1 MPAGPFSFRGG
12 CAARAGCAVS
22 VGLACQSPGAGGL
35 SPAMDL
41 SYGAEYEA
49 FRSGLR
55 AFLDANRERAPK
67 VAFGEMLLVDPRLG
81 AWQRLLIEHGYA
93 ARTIPRAYGG
103 GGFAPDPLIATILAE
118 ALRRAAVPA
127 GGSGQGTDMLVPTLL
142 EHGNEEQKRR
152 YVPPTVRGELVW
164 CQGYS
169 EPGAGSDLASVA
181 TSGRLEGDTF
191 VVNGQKIWTS
201 TAHAA
206 QMMFALIRTEPDAK
220 KHAGLSYVLIP
231 MDTPGIEVRP
241 LRTMTGH
248 AEFNEVFFT
257 DVRVRLANLV
267 GQRGEGWKIA
277 NTTLRHERD
286 MLGSAATSESLFH
299 NLVKTLQQ
307 ERVDGRRAIEG
318 PVLLDRLA
326 ALQART
332 LAMRCHA
339 QRLLTA
345 RVRGESAGVAGL
357 VTKLVGCQLN
367 HDLAG
372 LAIDGM
378 GEAGVLY
385 RGAARAR
392 DDGRWL
398 FHWMFQL
405 GLIIG
410 GGTAQI
416 QKNVIAERGLGM
428 PREPRA
434 GDPKGTKPD
443 GGSTA

>member
-1 MPAGPFSFRGG
+1 
-12 CAARAGCAVS
+12 
-22 VGLACQSPGAGGL
+22 
-35 SPAMDL
+35 MDL
-41 SYGAEYEA
+41 SYGPEYEA
-49 FRSGLR
+49 FRSKLR
-55 AFLDANRERAPK
+55 AFLEANRASAPK
-67 VAFGEMLLVDPRLG
+67 VGFAEMLLVDPKLA
-81 AWQRLLIEHGYA
+81 AWQQLLIEHGYA
-93 ARTIPRAYGG
+93 ARTIPQAYGG

-118 ALRRAAVPA
+118 EFRRAGVPA
-127 GGSGQGTDMLVPTLL
+127 GVSGQGPDMLVPTLL
-142 EHGNEEQKRR
+142 EHGSEAQKRR
-152 YVPPTVRGELVW
+152 YVPPTVRGELIW

-181 TSGRLEGDTF
+181 TSGRVDGDTV

-206 QMMFALIRTEPDAK
+206 QMMFALVRTEPEAK

-248 AEFNEVFFT
+248 AEFNEVFLS
-257 DVRVRLANLV
+257 DVRVPVANVV
-267 GQRGEGWKIA
+267 GKRGEGWKIA

-286 MLGSAATSESLFH
+286 MLGSAATSESLFES
-299 NLVKTLQQ
+299 LVRTLR
-307 ERVDGRRAIEG
+307 EETVDGRRAIDD
-318 PVLLDRLA
+318 PVLRDRLA

-332 LAMRCHA
+332 LALRCHA
-339 QRLLTA
+339 MRLLTA
-345 RVRGESAGVAGL
+345 RVRGESVGAAGL

-372 LAIDGM
+372 LALDGM
-378 GEAGVLY
+378 GEAGTLY
-385 RGAARAR
+385 RGAGRAR
-392 DDGRWL
+392 DGGRWL

-416 QKNVIAERGLGM
+416 QKNIIAERGLGM

-434 GDPKGTKPD
+434 
-443 GGSTA
+443 

>member
-1 MPAGPFSFRGG
+1 
-12 CAARAGCAVS
+12 V
-22 VGLACQSPGAGGL
+22 
-35 SPAMDL
+35 
-41 SYGAEYEA
+41 
-49 FRSGLR
+49 
-55 AFLDANRERAPK
+55 
-67 VAFGEMLLVDPRLG
+67 
-81 AWQRLLIEHGYA
+81 
-93 ARTIPRAYGG
+93 
-103 GGFAPDPLIATILAE
+103 ILAE
-118 ALRRAAVPA
+118 ELRRAGVP
-127 GGSGQGTDMLVPTLL
+127 GGVSGQGPDMLVPTLL
-142 EHGNEEQKRR
+142 EHGSEEQKRR
-152 YVPPTVRGELVW
+152 YVAPTLRGELIW

-169 EPGAGSDLASVA
+169 EPGAGSDLASLTTA
-181 TSGRLEGDTF
+181 GRFEGDAL

-201 TAHAA
+201 TAHVA
-206 QMMFALIRTEPDAK
+206 QMMFALVRTEPDAK

-248 AEFNEVFFT
+248 AEFNEVFFD
-257 DVRVRLANLV
+257 DVRVPLANLV
-267 GQRGEGWKIA
+267 GRRGEGWKIA

-286 MLGSAATSESLFH
+286 MLGSASTSESLFH
-299 NLVKTLQQ
+299 GLLRTLQT
-307 ERVDGRRAIEG
+307 ERVDGRRAIED
-318 PVLLDRLA
+318 PLLRDRLA
-326 ALQART
+326 ALQGRT

-339 QRLLTA
+339 MRLLTA

-357 VTKLVGCQLN
+357 VTKLTGCQLN

-416 QKNVIAERGLGM
+416 QKNIIAERGLGM
-428 PREPRA
+428 PREPR
-434 GDPKGTKPD
+434 
-443 GGSTA
+443 